1 MNDDK
6 LKEIRCQGCNPHFPA
21 KLKRCPKCST
31 GICSTC
37 MKRHGCCNK
46 EVPKEVP
53 PAVVCPPKKK
63 HTALKVILII
73 LAILVI
79 LAIIVAILFA
89 TGVLGFDSSAT
100 VNVTKLISVS
110 VTVSP

>member
-21 KLKRCPKCST
+21 KLKRCPKCSS

-37 MKRHGCCNK
+37 MKRNGCNK
-46 EVPKEVP
+46 EVPT
-53 PAVVCPPKKK
+53 VVTPVVTPDVVPKKK

-73 LAILVI
+73 LGILVL

-89 TGVLGFDSSAT
+89 TGVFGFNETAIVNFTKIT
-100 VNVTKLISVS
+100 VTTTIN
-110 VTVSP
+110 